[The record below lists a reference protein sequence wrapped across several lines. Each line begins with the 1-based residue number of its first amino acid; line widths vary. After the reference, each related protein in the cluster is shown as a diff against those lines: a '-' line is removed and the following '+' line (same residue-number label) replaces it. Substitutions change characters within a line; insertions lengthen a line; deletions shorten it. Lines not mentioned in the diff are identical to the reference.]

1 MAVYVHNS
9 LKATLLPYTNPLN
22 LQVHLEL
29 ILLKI
34 NSPTGNRVI
43 GVYYRPPHCPESL
56 TALYHTLLSFPPS
69 ALRHLTIF
77 GDFNVNMLAPSHHLM
92 PSMKLILDSFNLT
105 QIVSEPTH
113 FSHSGKESL
122 IDLILTADPSLVSH
136 SILPCIRNTD
146 HSTII
151 CSIHLPGPTQTHFT
165 RKSKQIWCYEQAD
178 WAKATAIIEDTNWNQ
193 IIEAS
198 TIDSA
203 WDSWKSI
210 IKQIMIQCIP
220 YKCITTRPSLPWIT
234 PKKIRKRNNYYRRS
248 KSSSNSLYL
257 QKYKSLR
264 NQVTYDLRRAKESYL
279 YSLCNSSSL
288 TTASWRL
295 VKSLSK
301 SRISIPDLVV
311 SGMVITNDVE
321 KAEQLSSH
329 FTKSF
334 NPAVPPLVPSKINPM
349 PHECPDNL
357 CSPSEITEI
366 ICSWNSKMSAGPDDI
381 PIQILKPLAPFIAPS
396 LSALFNKSIS
406 ECALPQEWKLANI
419 TPIPKS
425 NRLSEVTNYRPIS
438 LLSVTS
444 KICEKFIS
452 SILLD
457 HLDDH
462 NILSDSQWGFREGR
476 STCNALLDITHTW
489 HCHLNDGKEVAIVFF
504 DYAKAFDSIPHAPLL
519 SVLSNIGLHHH
530 IIQWLSAY
538 LTNRRQQVMVNDSFS
553 TPAHASSGVQ
563 SLVPYFLIFIS
574 MTSPNFNSALTQN

>member
-1 MAVYVHNS
+1 
-9 LKATLLPYTNPLN
+9 
-22 LQVHLEL
+22 
-29 ILLKI
+29 
-34 NSPTGNRVI
+34 
-43 GVYYRPPHCPESL
+43 
-56 TALYHTLLSFPPS
+56 
-69 ALRHLTIF
+69 
-77 GDFNVNMLAPSHHLM
+77 
-92 PSMKLILDSFNLT
+92 
-105 QIVSEPTH
+105 
-113 FSHSGKESL
+113 
-122 IDLILTADPSLVSH
+122 
-136 SILPCIRNTD
+136 
-146 HSTII
+146 
-151 CSIHLPGPTQTHFT
+151 
-165 RKSKQIWCYEQAD
+165 
-178 WAKATAIIEDTNWNQ
+178 
-193 IIEAS
+193 
-198 TIDSA
+198 
-203 WDSWKSI
+203 
-210 IKQIMIQCIP
+210 MIQCIP
-220 YKCITTRPSLPWIT
+220 YKCITTQPSLPWIT
-234 PKKIRKRNNYYRRS
+234 PSIIKKIRKCNNYYRRS

-334 NPAVPPLVPSKINPM
+334 NPAIPPLVPSKINPK
-349 PHECPDNL
+349 PHECPDNFL

-366 ICSWNSKMSAGPDDI
+366 ICSW
-381 PIQILKPLAPFIAPS
+381 
-396 LSALFNKSIS
+396 
-406 ECALPQEWKLANI
+406 
-419 TPIPKS
+419 
-425 NRLSEVTNYRPIS
+425 TNYRPIS

-504 DYAKAFDSIPHAPLL
+504 DYAKAFDSIPYAP
-519 SVLSNIGLHHH
+519 
-530 IIQWLSAY
+530 
-538 LTNRRQQVMVNDSFS
+538 
-553 TPAHASSGVQ
+553 SSQ
-563 SLVPYFLIFIS
+563 FYPTLVSIT
-574 MTSPNFNSALTQN
+574 TSPSGYQPTLPTEGSKSW